1 MAALTKLLDALCGPL
16 PATHLPSS
24 PPPPPACKEWKDARV
39 AEFAGLDDLETRFS
53 EFREKHLRF
62 LGSAAR
68 RANPADRRSHPHR
81 PAPPPP
87 CGGGDEG
94 ARRDEGT
101 RDEAGGA
108 HRTWSLMYALL
119 NVADP
124 STDLLTAAE
133 RDKCTLAFVER
144 ATWSISNDLAGVA
157 SAYRAAVG
165 PRSAQLA
172 DVLDS
177 LRDLEAALSDE
188 GANDAALLHIGGL
201 LGAAL
206 VIRRGDGDGCV
217 VLPPGAASN
226 DPAILV
232 AWSAAARG
240 YELRSHGREPL
251 FALRA
256 RLCREAGITAPPAG
270 ATLEELQRLAERV
283 AVQHLPGGG
292 RATKGRLAG
301 ALAEAAAGL

>member
-1 MAALTKLLDALCGPL
+1 MSALTKLLDALCAPL
-16 PATHLPSS
+16 PATHVPSS
-24 PPPPPACKEWKDARV
+24 PPPPACKEWKDARV

-53 EFREKHLRF
+53 EFREKHMRF

-68 RANPADRRSHPHR
+68 RANPADRRGLPGGR
-81 PAPPPP
+81 PALPSPS
-87 CGGGDEG
+87 GGADEG
-94 ARRDEGT
+94 ARRV
-101 RDEAGGA
+101 EAGGA

-124 STDLLTAAE
+124 STDLLAAAE

-144 ATWSISNDLAGVA
+144 ATWSISNDLPGVA

-165 PRSAQLA
+165 PRSAQLSE
-172 DVLDS
+172 VLDS
-177 LRDLEAALSDE
+177 LRDLETALSDE

-283 AVQHLPGGG
+283 AAQHLPGGG